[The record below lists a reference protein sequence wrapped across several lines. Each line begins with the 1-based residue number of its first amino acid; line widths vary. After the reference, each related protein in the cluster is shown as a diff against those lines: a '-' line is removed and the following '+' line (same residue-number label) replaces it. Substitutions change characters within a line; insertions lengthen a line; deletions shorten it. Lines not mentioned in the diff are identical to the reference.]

1 MGEGIPGN
9 DMTVV
14 NFWQRFREGRPNQ
27 IRRSGLILLMFKV
40 NLRKL
45 ILTNF
50 ILHLGRLGSFMAL
63 FCSLFTLA
71 AVVVVWLDGSKFLRR
86 RHRLEEL
93 GFMGLS
99 GGVWIVIGVWVL
111 LTLTQ
116 VILIKLLPEAIA
128 LCAKAEEEDQKSV
141 WKYPVA
147 VWIVDK
153 L

>member
-14 NFWQRFREGRPNQ
+14 NFWQRFREGTESNQ
-27 IRRSGLILLMFKV
+27 TIWINIVDVQGKFAQINIDELYTPFGSVGILHGIVLLLVYFGGGGGGLTWRFKV
-40 NLRKL
+40 P
-45 ILTNF
+45 
-50 ILHLGRLGSFMAL
+50 
-63 FCSLFTLA
+63 A
-71 AVVVVWLDGSKFLRR
+71 AAN
-86 RHRLEEL
+86 RLEEL